1 MTPEQLE
8 KAAIKLSELR
18 GIPANNID
26 MRATHADVIE
36 YFYDVLEALN
46 YGLDNQVP
54 FNQEKSNEY

>member
-8 KAAIKLSELR
+8 KAAIKLGELR
-18 GIPANNID
+18 GIPVNNIY
-26 MRATHADVIE
+26 MRATHADVIS

-54 FNQEKSNEY
+54 FNQEKSNES